1 MSWIGAIILLSVL
14 VFVHEMGHLL
24 AGLAVGIKAEAFSI
38 GFGPILIKKEIK
50 GIDFRLS
57 AIPFGGYCKF
67 KGEIAEDGKVEEG
80 DFLNM
85 SPLRRIIVY
94 FAGPFFN
101 YLFAFVLLAVLVS
114 MPSKIDL
121 YSPTVSVFKDGKYM
135 HSKSGITLAYE
146 YGIQSGDI
154 ITAINGKEVKYD
166 NDVLKTINDEA
177 IQKAS
182 ENITFTLNRNGKTLN
197 ITIPS
202 VEMLKA
208 LSGERTLGLYFGNDL
223 IIKNVIADSAASEA
237 GLMVGD
243 KIISIN
249 GMSANNIADFR
260 PIVMDNASQKI
271 NITLLR
277 NGEEITREAIP
288 RPVTSKSIGT
298 YGSLG
303 IEFDSTPI
311 KVERVEG
318 IPFPKSI
325 PEAFKETGNYIVSY
339 LNGLKLLFT
348 GKLSVRE
355 NLGGP
360 VRIIQISSQV
370 ISVDI
375 EYRLRTILSFT
386 ATISLIL
393 FIMNLL
399 PLPVVDGGMIVFSF
413 IELIMRRP
421 IDRKVLTKIQTI
433 GAAFLITL
441 AIFITINDITQLFR

>member
-38 GFGPILIKKEIK
+38 GFGPILFKKEIK
-50 GIDFRLS
+50 GIDFRFS

-85 SPLRRIIVY
+85 SPLKRIIVY

-114 MPSKIDL
+114 LPSKIDL

-146 YGIQSGDI
+146 YGIQSGDT
-154 ITAINGKEVKYD
+154 ITAINGRKVESD
-166 NDVLKTINDEA
+166 NDILKTINDEA
-177 IQKAS
+177 IQKAA
-182 ENITFTLNRNGKTLN
+182 ENITFTLNRNGETLD
-197 ITIPS
+197 IIIPS

-208 LSGERTLGLYFGNDL
+208 LSGERALGLYFGNDL

-237 GLMVGD
+237 GLMAGD

-249 GMSANNIADFR
+249 GMNANNIADFR

-271 NITLLR
+271 NITILR

-288 RPVTSKSIGT
+288 RPVASKINGN
-298 YGSLG
+298 LWK
-303 IEFDSTPI
+303 FRN
-311 KVERVEG
+311 RV
-318 IPFPKSI
+318 
-325 PEAFKETGNYIVSY
+325 
-339 LNGLKLLFT
+339 
-348 GKLSVRE
+348 
-355 NLGGP
+355 
-360 VRIIQISSQV
+360 
-370 ISVDI
+370 
-375 EYRLRTILSFT
+375 
-386 ATISLIL
+386 
-393 FIMNLL
+393 
-399 PLPVVDGGMIVFSF
+399 
-413 IELIMRRP
+413 
-421 IDRKVLTKIQTI
+421 
-433 GAAFLITL
+433 
-441 AIFITINDITQLFR
+441 